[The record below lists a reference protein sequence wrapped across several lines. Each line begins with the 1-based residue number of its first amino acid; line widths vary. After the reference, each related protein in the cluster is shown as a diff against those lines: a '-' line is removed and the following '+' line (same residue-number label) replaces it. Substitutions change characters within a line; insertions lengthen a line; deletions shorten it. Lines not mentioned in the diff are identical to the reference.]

1 MKRIHQV
8 FRTRITELDSIKV
21 MKVLFIDVEK
31 VNECVAASFDG
42 SDYSKDDNHVLRD
55 AASDWLKLGTH
66 TYPSLTIN

>member
-8 FRTRITELDSIKV
+8 FRTRITELDSVKV

-55 AASDWLKLGTH
+55 AA
-66 TYPSLTIN
+66 